1 MEISNRTKDEIILLQ
16 GLGKT
21 LKEIRESKNLTQ
33 EALAYE
39 SGFSRSY
46 YTEVENGKRNISL
59 INLKKLSVVLD
70 VSMSEILKHL

>member
-16 GLGKT
+16 GLGKA
-21 LKEIRESKNLTQ
+21 LKKIRESKNLTQ

-39 SGFSRSY
+39 SNFSRSY

>member
-1 MEISNRTKDEIILLQ
+1 MEVSNRTKDEIMLLQ

-21 LKEIRESKNLTQ
+21 LKKIRESKSLTQ